1 MVVPY
6 FQNWRRG
13 LKPRTHTKK
22 HQSLFL
28 RDFRVVFVESS
39 LLSRRSILSETVETR
54 RTGTQLSCHR
64 RNNRPA
70 IAGGTDKLPLLSD
83 NRFDGPEHSR
93 QITRRRNYLSRS
105 GYRRGNRPR
114 AARDAG
120 GGSAC
125 RFARPRCP
133 TCLGGA
139 TLQRARSRDHG
150 SAKNNSQR
158 VGRDRFS
165 HFDGNWQAGS
175 GGDLS
180 GTDAGARSDAVLRT
194 QNGKSFEPKKN
205 QCRPILDNG
214 ALIVR
219 NLQTDRCHRNYLAV
233 ELSVGHT
240 SWRSCDGFN
249 GGQRGRAEAQ

>member
-1 MVVPY
+1 MVVE
-6 FQNWRRG
+6 
-13 LKPRTHTKK
+13 
-22 HQSLFL
+22 SCLF
-28 RDFRVVFVESS
+28 
-39 LLSRRSILSETVETR
+39 SRRIILAETVETR

-120 GGSAC
+120 GSSAR

-165 HFDGNWQAGS
+165 HFDGNRQAGS
-175 GGDLS
+175 RGYLS
-180 GTDAGARSDAVLRT
+180 GTDAGARPHAVFRA
-194 QNGKSFEPKKN
+194 QNCKSIESTKN
-205 QCRPILDNG
+205 QCWPILDDG
-214 ALIVR
+214 ALVVR
-219 NLQTDRCHRNYLAV
+219 DLQTDRSNRNYFAM
-233 ELSVGHT
+233 ELSTGYAAR
-240 SWRSCDGFN
+240 RSGDDFDG
-249 GGQRGRAEAQ
+249 R